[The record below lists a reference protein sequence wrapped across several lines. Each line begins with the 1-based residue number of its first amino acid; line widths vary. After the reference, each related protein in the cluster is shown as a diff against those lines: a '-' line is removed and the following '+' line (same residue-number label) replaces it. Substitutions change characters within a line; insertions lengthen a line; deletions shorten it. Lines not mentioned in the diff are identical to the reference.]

1 VRPGQRDDDDPRSV
15 KLRRI
20 ERGVEERLARMAEAG
35 ELSGLP
41 GEGRPFP
48 DRGPDAAGDRW
59 AAYRVMANNKVL
71 PCWAQLRREI
81 EAEVERIA
89 RAGRAHRDW
98 ARQRREQL
106 VRVPAERIL
115 ETARATRDRDARMR
129 AELESA
135 VRVLDV
141 KVERFNSLVPVE
153 SLQLALFRVE
163 AFL

>member
-1 VRPGQRDDDDPRSV
+1 MRLGQRDDDDPRSV

-41 GEGRPFP
+41 GEGLPFP

-59 AAYRVMANNKVL
+59 AAYRIMANNKVL
-71 PCWAQLRREI
+71 PGWAQLRREI

-98 ARQRREQL
+98 TRHRREQL
-106 VRVPAERIL
+106 ARVPAERIL
-115 ETARATRDRDARMR
+115 ETARGTRERDARVR
-129 AELESA
+129 VELESA
-135 VRVLDV
+135 VRALNG
-141 KVERFNSLVPVE
+141 KVEKFNALVPVE
-153 SLQLALFRVE
+153 SLQLAPFRVE